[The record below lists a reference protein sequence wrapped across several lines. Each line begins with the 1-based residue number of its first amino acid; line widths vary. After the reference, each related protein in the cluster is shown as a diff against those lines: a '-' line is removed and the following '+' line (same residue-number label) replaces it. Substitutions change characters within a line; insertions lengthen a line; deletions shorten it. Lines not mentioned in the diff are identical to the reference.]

1 MSPAAAATSRK
12 PTPGLRVLVADDNRD
27 AATGLA
33 MILRDEGY
41 EVFEVYRG
49 DAVLDFVASYHPD
62 VLILDIGM
70 PGLTG
75 FEIAH
80 RLRQNLGADC
90 PMLIAVTAWNQPA
103 ARELG
108 KATGFSHYL
117 TKPYSTD
124 ELIGILSS
132 VSPRGPGGQTRA

>member
-12 PTPGLRVLVADDNRD
+12 PTPGLRLLVADDNRD
-27 AATGLA
+27 AATSLA
-33 MILRDEGY
+33 MVLRDEGY

-49 DAVLDFVASYHPD
+49 DAVLELTAQFKPD

-80 RLRQNLGADC
+80 ALRLTLGAAC
-90 PMLIAVTAWNQPA
+90 PVLIAVTAWSQPS

-108 KATGFSHYL
+108 KASGFRHYL
-117 TKPYSTD
+117 TKPCATE
-124 ELIGILSS
+124 ELLKILASL
-132 VSPRGPGGQTRA
+132 PKP